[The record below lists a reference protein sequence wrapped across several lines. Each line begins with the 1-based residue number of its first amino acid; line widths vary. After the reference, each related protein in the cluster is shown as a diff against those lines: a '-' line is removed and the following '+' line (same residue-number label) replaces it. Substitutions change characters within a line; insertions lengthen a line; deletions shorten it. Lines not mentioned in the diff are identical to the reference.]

1 MQLAVECVSS
11 FCRPLHYAAFA
22 CLHPTAWPVAAMYQL
37 ALSSHRCEQGALAL
51 QSSER
56 CSISRR
62 VSLRLQLISDVEDVL
77 ADGISTVDADC

>member
-1 MQLAVECVSS
+1 VTYTPLALASCGNV
-11 FCRPLHYAAFA
+11 H
-22 CLHPTAWPVAAMYQL
+22 QL
-37 ALSSHRCEQGALAL
+37 ALALHRCEQGALAL

-77 ADGISTVDADC
+77 ADGVSAVDAAIEDF

>member
-1 MQLAVECVSS
+1 MC
-11 FCRPLHYAAFA
+11 
-22 CLHPTAWPVAAMYQL
+22 QL

-56 CSISRR
+56 YSISRR